1 MSPGSCEGHRRAR
14 AAGGAGSIPHVPRRI
29 LRLIRRGRRRKI
41 AGVAV
46 SIPVLTAA
54 PRTIRVGKYEL
65 RGRLAVGGMAELFVA
80 RTQAIHG
87 FEKLVVLKRV
97 LPQHA
102 SNDRL
107 VRLLQHEARLAANL
121 HHPNIAQVYD
131 VGEYAGTYFFTMEYV
146 HGKDLRDIVR
156 AAVERGRW
164 LPREHAVGIATMV
177 AGALHYAHTARAS
190 DGTPLGIVHRDVSP
204 SNVLVTYDGT
214 VKLVDF
220 GIAIAATL
228 DLNSGGQLPAGKIP
242 YMSPEQCRD
251 EAVDARSD
259 IFSLGILLWELTVG
273 RRLFVSRGNP
283 VALLAKISA
292 EPAPRPSTIVPD
304 FPPELERIVMKALEI
319 DRARRYATAQELQVD
334 LEEFARSERLANSP
348 TRLAAYMQELFAPE
362 LREPAMLSLDGVEEE
377 KEVSIPAPTLAKPPR
392 AVQPTPPVEVEP
404 APRRRPTG
412 VYVGV
417 GVACVGLLAWALLRS
432 PPPEPQQPAPPQPTQ
447 AVQTVVA
454 TEAPAT
460 VEAPEA
466 RVETTPPPVAVAKDD
481 GKPGKKADRRKK
493 KQTWDPD
500 SPLPPN

>member
-1 MSPGSCEGHRRAR
+1 M
-14 AAGGAGSIPHVPRRI
+14 
-29 LRLIRRGRRRKI
+29 
-41 AGVAV
+41 AGVGV
-46 SIPVLTAA
+46 SVPVPTGAQ
-54 PRTIRVGKYEL
+54 RTIRVGKYEL
-65 RGRLAVGGMAELFVA
+65 RGRLAVGGMAELFIA

-87 FEKLVVLKRV
+87 FEKLVALKRV
-97 LPQHA
+97 LPQHV

-164 LPREHAVGIATMV
+164 LPREHAVGIVTAV
-177 AGALHYAHTARAS
+177 AGALHYAHTARGP
-190 DGTPLGIVHRDVSP
+190 DGKALGIVHRDVSP
-204 SNVLVTYDGT
+204 SNVLLTYDGV

-251 EAVDARSD
+251 EAVDPRSD

-283 VALLAKISA
+283 VALLTKISSDV
-292 EPAPRPSTIVPD
+292 APRPSTIVPD
-304 FPPELERIVMKALEI
+304 YPPELERIVVKSLEI
-319 DRARRYATAQELQVD
+319 DRSRRYATAQELQVD

-362 LREPAMLSLDGVEEE
+362 LREPALLSLDGVEEE
-377 KEVSIPAPTLAKPPR
+377 KEVSIPAPTLIKPPPR
-392 AVQPTPPVEVEP
+392 AVVPMPTSEP
-404 APRRRPTG
+404 EPEPQRRSMG
-412 VYVGV
+412 LYVGV
-417 GVACVGLLAWALLRS
+417 GVACVGLLAWVLLRS
-432 PPPEPQQPAPPQPTQ
+432 REPEPQAPGPEQPTQ
-447 AVQTVVA
+447 AVQAA
-454 TEAPAT
+454 TSTSAPAK
-460 VEAPEA
+460 VEAPVA
-466 RVETTPPPVAVAKDD
+466 PAETPPPPPVAVAKDD
-481 GKPGKKADRRKK
+481 SKPGKKADKRKK

>member
-1 MSPGSCEGHRRAR
+1 M
-14 AAGGAGSIPHVPRRI
+14 
-29 LRLIRRGRRRKI
+29 
-41 AGVAV
+41 AGVDVTHPEPRAE
-46 SIPVLTAA
+46 
-54 PRTIRVGKYEL
+54 PRTIRLGKYEL
-65 RGRLAVGGMAELFVA
+65 RGRLAVGGMAELFIA
-80 RTQAIHG
+80 RTTAIHG
-87 FEKLVVLKRV
+87 FEKLVALKRV

-146 HGKDLRDIVR
+146 HGKDLRDVVR
-156 AAVERGRW
+156 VAVERGRW
-164 LPREHAVGIATMV
+164 LPREHAVGIVTAV
-177 AGALHYAHTARAS
+177 AGALHYAHTARGP
-190 DGTPLGIVHRDVSP
+190 DGRALGIVHRDVSP
-204 SNVLVTYDGT
+204 SNVLVTYDGV

-228 DLNSGGQLPAGKIP
+228 DMNSGGQLPAGKIP

-251 EAVDARSD
+251 ETVDARSD

-273 RRLFVSRGNP
+273 RRLFVSKGNP
-283 VALLAKISA
+283 VALLSRISS

-319 DRARRYATAQELQVD
+319 DRAMRYTTAQELQVD
-334 LEEFARSERLANSP
+334 LEEFARRERLANSP

-362 LREPAMLSLDGVEEE
+362 LREPPMLNLDGVAEE
-377 KEVSIPAPTLAKPPR
+377 KELSVPAPTMARPPQF
-392 AVQPTPPVEVEP
+392 VTPATEP
-404 APRRRPTG
+404 PPPPRRRPTG

-432 PPPEPQQPAPPQPTQ
+432 PGEPAP
-447 AVQTVVA
+447 AVEKAVEKAAEMETRPASEPVKAEPPKA
-454 TEAPAT
+454 TEVPQAPPASEPAPRGET
-460 VEAPEA
+460 EA
-466 RVETTPPPVAVAKDD
+466 
-481 GKPGKKADRRKK
+481 KPGKKADRRKK
-493 KQTWDPD
+493 KAAWDPN